1 MIYIFLVKKYK
12 SFIYL
17 FFFIKNINDLYI
29 FFLSKNHVDCIEGG
43 YIAEIGFLRYET
55 ICAENIGLQQH

>member
-1 MIYIFLVKKYK
+1 MIYN
-12 SFIYL
+12 
-17 FFFIKNINDLYI
+17 FFYQKIMLI
-29 FFLSKNHVDCIEGG
+29 VEGR